1 LLRDT
6 LKKTAGNMKR
16 SQTIMEYF
24 LLLGVLTLVVIAAA
38 MKHGGF
44 FDKINTKLIS
54 YRDSQA
60 GSIAA
65 GTTP

>member
-1 LLRDT
+1 
-6 LKKTAGNMKR
+6 
-16 SQTIMEYF
+16 MEYF
-24 LLLGVLTLVVIAAA
+24 LLLGVLTLIVIAAA

-44 FDKINTKLIS
+44 FEKINTKLIS